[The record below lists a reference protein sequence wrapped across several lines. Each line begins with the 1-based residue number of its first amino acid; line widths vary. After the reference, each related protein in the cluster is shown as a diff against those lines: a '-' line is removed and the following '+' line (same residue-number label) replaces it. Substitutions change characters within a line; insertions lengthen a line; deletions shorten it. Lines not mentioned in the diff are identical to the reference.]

1 MSLLLN
7 KAKTLATQAHQNQT
21 RKFDNSPYINHLN
34 KVKAILEHF
43 NFSDVKH
50 LCAALLH
57 DVIEDTSV
65 TSIEIEE
72 TFGVEIR
79 SMVEQLT
86 DDKSL
91 PLKARQQATI
101 NKLVDQ
107 QAAIH
112 VIKLADLISNLSA
125 LPPSWKMDK
134 RKDYFNWC
142 ENLIAAC
149 NKAPVGMIRLAEYLL
164 WNQSGESDDFDVLKR
179 WVTSDNLYW
188 SEEKQALL
196 FVGFTE
202 VGELEAHIMLDETG
216 VINTLFSLGLLR
228 GFFADSA
235 TRTKHLVVN
244 TLPKS
249 VIPRFE
255 QYYLDCC
262 RVKIKNS

>member
-164 WNQSGESDDFDVLKR
+164 WNQSGESDDFDV
-179 WVTSDNLYW
+179 
-188 SEEKQALL
+188 
-196 FVGFTE
+196 
-202 VGELEAHIMLDETG
+202 
-216 VINTLFSLGLLR
+216 
-228 GFFADSA
+228 
-235 TRTKHLVVN
+235 
-244 TLPKS
+244 
-249 VIPRFE
+249 
-255 QYYLDCC
+255 C
-262 RVKIKNS
+262 RLH

>member
-1 MSLLLN
+1 MSLILN
-7 KAKTLATQAHQNQT
+7 KAKTLAMQAHQNQT
-21 RKFDNSPYINHLN
+21 RKFDNSPYVNHLN
-34 KVKAILEHF
+34 EVRAILEYF
-43 NFSDVKH
+43 NFSDVKV

-65 TSIEIEE
+65 TSIEIEK
-72 TFGVEIR
+72 TLGVEVR

-91 PLKARQQATI
+91 SLKGRRQTAINKLIDQQATI
-101 NKLVDQ
+101 H
-107 QAAIH
+107 A
-112 VIKLADLISNLSA
+112 IKLADLISNLSA
-125 LPPSWKMDK
+125 LPASWKMDK
-134 RKDYFNWC
+134 RKDYFSWC
-142 ENLIAAC
+142 ENLIGAC

-164 WNQSGESDDFDVLKR
+164 WNQSGKSDDFDVLKR
-179 WVTSDNLYW
+179 WVKNNNLYW

-202 VGELEAHIMLDETG
+202 IGEVEAHIMLDEAG

-235 TRTKHLVVN
+235 TLTQHLVVN

-249 VIPRFE
+249 AVPRFE
-255 QYYLDCC
+255 QYYLNCC
-262 RVKIKNS
+262 RVNIKSS

>member
-34 KVKAILEHF
+34 EVKAILEYF
-43 NFSDVKH
+43 NFNDVTV

-57 DVIEDTSV
+57 DVVEDTNV
-65 TSIEIEE
+65 TSIEIEKAL
-72 TFGVEIR
+72 GVEVR

-91 PLKARQQATI
+91 SLKARRQTAI
-101 NKLVDQ
+101 NKLIDQ
-107 QAAIH
+107 QSAIH
-112 VIKLADLISNLSA
+112 AIKLADFISNLSA
-125 LPPSWKMDK
+125 LPPSWEMDK
-134 RKDYFNWC
+134 RKDYFSWC

-164 WNQSGESDDFDVLKR
+164 WNQSGKSDDFDVLKR
-179 WVTSDNLYW
+179 WVKNNNLYW

-202 VGELEAHIMLDETG
+202 IGEVQAHIRLDEMG

-228 GFFADSA
+228 GFFEDSA
-235 TRTKHLVVN
+235 TLTKHSVVN

-249 VIPRFE
+249 VVPRFE

-262 RVKIKNS
+262 RVKIQNS

>member
-1 MSLLLN
+1 MNSGIEIPDEVLTQY
-7 KAKTLATQAHQNQT
+7 KMLAFK
-21 RKFDNSPYINHLN
+21 RKIRFLIYKPS
-34 KVKAILEHF
+34 
-43 NFSDVKH
+43 
-50 LCAALLH
+50 
-57 DVIEDTSV
+57 EDM
-65 TSIEIEE
+65 TSIEIEK

-91 PLKARQQATI
+91 SLKARRQATI

-112 VIKLADLISNLSA
+112 AMKLADLICNLSA
-125 LPPSWKMDK
+125 LPPCWTMDEQ
-134 RKDYFNWC
+134 KDYFCWC

-149 NKAPVGMIRLAEYLL
+149 NKAPVGIIRLAEYLL

-179 WVTSDNLYW
+179 WVTNNNLYW

-228 GFFADSA
+228 GFFADFT

-244 TLPKS
+244 TLPRS
-249 VIPRFE
+249 AVSRFE
-255 QYYLDCC
+255 PFYLDCC
-262 RVKIKNS
+262 RVKIKKS